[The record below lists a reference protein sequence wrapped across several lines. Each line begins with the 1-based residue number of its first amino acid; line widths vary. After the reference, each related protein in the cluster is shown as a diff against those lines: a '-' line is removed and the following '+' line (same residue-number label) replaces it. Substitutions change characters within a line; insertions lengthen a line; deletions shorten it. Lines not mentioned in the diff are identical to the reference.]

1 MRRSSDIKSSK
12 ESTVVTRAMQSQ
24 QNLLGQDAITSSQVE
39 VGRRPFD
46 SASYVHQEYTHPLKM
61 SASCI

>member
-1 MRRSSDIKSSK
+1 MRRSSEMKSSK

-24 QNLLGQDAITSSQVE
+24 QNLLGQDAITSSQAE

-46 SASYVHQEYTHPLKM
+46 STS
-61 SASCI
+61 